1 MSDSKPTSVYAGRS
15 MTINEFADA
24 REAVEMWASKT
35 FARSNPKLYNDICH
49 LCTLANGMWFN
60 SRKEDR

>member
-1 MSDSKPTSVYAGRS
+1 